1 MQTIAEVMTRDVR
14 SIAPQANV
22 RRAAQM
28 MEEMDVGAVP
38 VCEGSKLTGMITD
51 RDIVIRTIAKGEQP
65 DNVRVE
71 QIMSTSVRT
80 CFDDQPVDE
89 VLEQMADAQIRR
101 VPVLDHDTQ
110 QLVGIVSLGD
120 LAREH
125 SAGIDQTLSQ
135 VSQGSSSQQP
145 AAI

>member
-1 MQTIAEVMTRDVR
+1 MQIISEVMTRDVR
-14 SIAPQANV
+14 SIAPQENV

-65 DNVRVE
+65 ENVRVE

-89 VLEQMADAQIRR
+89 VLEQMADSQIRR
-101 VPVLDHDTQ
+101 VPVLDHNTHQ
-110 QLVGIVSLGD
+110 MVGIVSLGD
-120 LAREH
+120 LAQERA
-125 SAGIDQTLSQ
+125 AGIDQALSQ
-135 VSQGSSSQQP
+135 VSQSSSSQQP
-145 AAI
+145 AAS